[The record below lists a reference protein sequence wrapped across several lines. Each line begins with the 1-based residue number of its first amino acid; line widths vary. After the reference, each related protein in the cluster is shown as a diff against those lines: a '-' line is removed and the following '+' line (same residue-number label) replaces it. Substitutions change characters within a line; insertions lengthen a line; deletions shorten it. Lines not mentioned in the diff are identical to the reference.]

1 MKAQSW
7 WQFFNR
13 SIKPWETEAGIPLRL
28 DPERDFDTKRT
39 QFVPLTMQ
47 KGDKVTVEIR
57 APGWIHGEMLGVANN
72 RVVSVYNCPK
82 PSGQV
87 RVKIMATKHN
97 IYTGMPV

>member
-1 MKAQSW
+1 
-7 WQFFNR
+7 
-13 SIKPWETEAGIPLRL
+13 
-28 DPERDFDTKRT
+28 
-39 QFVPLTMQ
+39 MQ

-72 RVVSVYNCPK
+72 RVVSIYNCTK
-82 PSGQV
+82 QSGQL

>member
-1 MKAQSW
+1 VKAQSW

-13 SIKPWETEAGIPLRL
+13 SIKPWEEEAKIPLRL
-28 DPERDFDTKRT
+28 DMERDFGTRRQ

-72 RVVSVYNCPK
+72 RVVSVYNCTK
-82 PSGQV
+82 LSGQL